1 MKVYLVSPSSVK
13 LMTAEDIIEASEE
26 LCRERRKTGKFC
38 CGRGC
43 PLFNE
48 YSDCCGNPSPKAINA
63 IFDFAENSE
72 DQEGG
77 TK

>member
-1 MKVYLVSPSSVK
+1 MKVYLVPPSSVK
-13 LMTAEDIIEASEE
+13 LMTAEDIVEASEE
-26 LCRERRKTGKFC
+26 LCKELRKPGKFC

-48 YSDCCGNPSPKAINA
+48 YSDCCGLPSPKAINA
-63 IFDFAENSE
+63 IFDFAANRE
-72 DQEGG
+72 EGG